1 MWGDSSAARKRRAQR
16 EAYVSPYRSATPPRR
31 DGAAAAAQPAQ
42 TPAPAPAPAK
52 AASVFDKLTDTS
64 SYTGHHKQ
72 RFGKDG
78 RGRGLDGRDS
88 ADKSGGDGQWAR
100 QLGKRGATGLSP
112 GQPASAPAP
121 STPRS
126 AAKMRT
132 VASEELQ
139 ALKRKLQSLSY
150 GIKGQDPRKLFGHYD
165 RDNSGLLDFAEFQ
178 SAVRKG
184 GHMTPAMLSDAD
196 LRKLFGAVDSDG
208 SGDVSIEELTAFVWG
223 NGNRLKSTGSAFS
236 SVSETAAPPPSALQ
250 APAEGPLALPTKA
263 ERDAAFDLVD
273 FNGNG
278 TLSLA
283 EIDKAVVEIWPQF
296 NHKQALMRAYKAAD
310 VSGDGWIGVRPC
322 VSNTRSWLA
331 RRNVVSYC
339 LDTRAGCFLALGCG
353 LRLVGTVPSRRGKRA
368 KNGDKR
374 GGNGRV
380 MA

>member
-16 EAYVSPYRSATPPRR
+16 MAYVSPYRSATPPRR

-52 AASVFDKLTDTS
+52 AA

-331 RRNVVSYC
+331 RRNGVSYC
-339 LDTRAGCFLALGCG
+339 LDTRAGCFLALDSG
-353 LRLVGTVPSRRGKRA
+353 LRLVGTASSRR
-368 KNGDKR
+368 
-374 GGNGRV
+374 
-380 MA
+380 